1 MALTILVVDD
11 SSSIRA
17 VIRIALSRAGYEVLE
32 ADDGE
37 TAVKLLDGRRIDF
50 IVSDVNMPIMDGLT
64 FVSHV
69 RASPGYRFTPIAM
82 ITTESSD
89 EVRLEGKRLR
99 WMSSDQGEGNHPPN
113 RQRSGYRAGARRRS
127 ATIAR
132 HPRCMEK

>member
-11 SSSIRA
+11 SSSMRA

-89 EVRLEGKRLR
+89 EVRMEGKRR
-99 WMSSDQGEGNHPPN
+99 GVNIWMVKPFKPDALLSAVALLTCS
-113 RQRSGYRAGARRRS
+113 RA
-127 ATIAR
+127 
-132 HPRCMEK
+132 